1 MQLIFEISKH
11 GSATRMLP
19 ELEEGITKI
28 DLAKSQLKDFVQHK
42 DAGDENNRN
51 SSDSPDLPEVPENEI
66 IRHYVA
72 LSRRNIGIDTAFYP
86 LGSCT
91 MKYNPKINEDIARLE
106 GFSQLHPMQ
115 IFIDQHTPQDH
126 VQGALQLI
134 YELEQ
139 DLCEITGMDAAILQP
154 AAGAHGELTG
164 LMVAKK
170 YFHDRK
176 EFQRRKVLVPDSAHG
191 TNPASAAICN
201 FEIVTIKSNEHGLV
215 DIEDLR
221 KNLNEQAAV
230 FMITNPNTLGLFE
243 TNIVEICNLV
253 HDAGALVYCDGAN
266 MNALVG
272 IAKPGEMGFDMM
284 HLNLHKT
291 FSTPHGGGGP
301 GAGPC
306 LVKENLKNCLPMPR
320 ITREDTGELDYDSST
335 DGTPTKKYRYKVIY
349 TPYDPNLAAHS
360 SSIGRVRAFFGNF
373 GILVRAYTYIKAHGA
388 AGLRKNTEYA
398 VLSANYLRA
407 ILQEYYDLPHKV
419 ICKHEFVLSD
429 KDMPNGVTTN
439 NIAKRLLD
447 YGQHAPTIYFPMI
460 VHGAIMIEPTET
472 ESLERLNEFAN
483 AMIKIKEEAV
493 SDPDLVKNAPH
504 TTVVGRLDAV
514 AAARK
519 PNVKWKRE

>member
-28 DLAKSQLKDFVQHK
+28 DLSKSALKEFIQAH
-42 DAGDENNRN
+42 GN
-51 SSDSPDLPEVPENEI
+51 SSYSLDLPEVPENEI

-72 LSRRNIGIDTAFYP
+72 LSRRNVGIDTTFYP

-91 MKYNPKINEDIARLE
+91 MKYNPKINEDTARLE
-106 GFSQLHPMQ
+106 GFAQLHPMQ
-115 IFIDQHTPQDH
+115 IFTGQHTPQDH
-126 VQGALQLI
+126 VQGALQLL

-139 DLCEITGMDAAILQP
+139 DLCEITGMDAATLQP

-164 LMVAKK
+164 MMVAKK

-176 EFQRRKVLVPDSAHG
+176 EFQRRKVLIPDSAHG

-201 FEIVTIKSNEHGLV
+201 FEIVTIKSNNQGLV

-221 KNLNEQAAV
+221 KHLNEQSAV

-243 TNIVEICNLV
+243 KNIVEICNVV
-253 HDAGALVYCDGAN
+253 HEAGALVYCDGAN
-266 MNALVG
+266 MNAMVG
-272 IAKPGEMGFDMM
+272 ITKPGEMGFDMM

-306 LVKENLKNCLPMPR
+306 LVKEHLKNCLPLPR
-320 ITREDTGELDYDSST
+320 ILREET
-335 DGTPTKKYRYKVIY
+335 DGTGVEYDNYSRKEIRTKRYRYKLVY
-349 TPYDPNLAAHS
+349 TPYDPNFAGTAAT
-360 SSIGRVRAFFGNF
+360 SSIGRVKAFFGNF

-388 AGLRKNTEYA
+388 SGLRKNTEYA
-398 VLSANYLRA
+398 VLNANYLRA
-407 ILQEYYDLPHKV
+407 ILQEHYDLPHKV
-419 ICKHEFVLSD
+419 VCKHEFVLSD
-429 KDMPNGVTTN
+429 KDMPNGVTTLD
-439 NIAKRLLD
+439 IAKRLLD

-472 ESLERLNEFAN
+472 ENLERLNEFAY
-483 AMIKIKEEAV
+483 AMIKIKEEAA
-493 SDPDLVKNAPH
+493 SNPDLVKKAPH

-519 PNVKWKRE
+519 PNVRWKRD

>member
-19 ELEEGITKI
+19 ELEEGITKL
-28 DLAKSQLKDFVQHK
+28 DLSK
-42 DAGDENNRN
+42 DARLSEFVNNT
-51 SSDSPDLPEVPENEI
+51 SSFTALDLPEVPENEI

-72 LSRRNIGIDTAFYP
+72 LSRRNMGIDTAFYP

-91 MKYNPKINEDIARLE
+91 MKYNPKINEDTARLE

-115 IFIDQHTPQDH
+115 IFTDEYTPQDH
-126 VQGALQLI
+126 VQGALQLL

-139 DLCEITGMDAAILQP
+139 DLCDITGMDAATLQP

-215 DIEDLR
+215 DIEDL
-221 KNLNEQAAV
+221 KKHLNNENNEVAV

-243 TNIVEICNLV
+243 RNIVEICNVV
-253 HDAGALVYCDGAN
+253 HEAGALVYCDGAN

-320 ITREDTGELDYDSST
+320 ITREETGETVIEYDNYSRKEIRS
-335 DGTPTKKYRYKVIY
+335 KKYRYKVVY
-349 TPYDPNLAAHS
+349 THHDSNLAAQS

-388 AGLRKNTEYA
+388 SGLRKNTENA
-398 VLSANYLRA
+398 VLSANYLR
-407 ILQEYYDLPHKV
+407 IVLQKYYYLPHKV
-419 ICKHEFVLSD
+419 VCKHEFVLSD
-429 KDMPNGVTTN
+429 KDVPNGVTTLD
-439 NIAKRLLD
+439 IAKRLLD

-460 VHGAIMIEPTET
+460 IHGAIMIEPTET
-472 ESLERLNEFAN
+472 ESIERLDEFAA
-483 AMIKIKEEAV
+483 AMIKIKEE
-493 SDPDLVKNAPH
+493 SSLNPELVKKAPH

-519 PNVKWKRE
+519 PNVRWKK